1 MAGAASATAGS
12 SLPVR
17 CGRRCQGQLARGDAM
32 VVIGMSPAAA
42 AVVVDARARGM
53 PVLYARLHPE
63 PGLRATLAS
72 GQVLAF
78 AGIADPQKF
87 FASLADAGI
96 TVGATRSFPD
106 HHRYTPAEARALC
119 DEADR
124 NGLALVTTEKDLV
137 RLSGDDQAAQLAARA
152 HALAVTLVFENEQEF
167 KSLVLERIA
176 AARAKNDDESKRI
189 RNGKE

>member
-1 MAGAASATAGS
+1 
-12 SLPVR
+12 
-17 CGRRCQGQLARGDAM
+17 M

-87 FASLADAGI
+87 FASLADVGI
-96 TVGATRSFPD
+96 TVGATRSFPIITATRRPK
-106 HHRYTPAEARALC
+106 HGRYATKLTAR
-119 DEADR
+119 
-124 NGLALVTTEKDLV
+124 
-137 RLSGDDQAAQLAARA
+137 
-152 HALAVTLVFENEQEF
+152 
-167 KSLVLERIA
+167 VLPW
-176 AARAKNDDESKRI
+176 
-189 RNGKE
+189 